1 MPCFL
6 FDFHAAAPA
15 VEASAAFS
23 ALDSKQCVTT
33 RSPRP
38 RRRGGP
44 LTCRS
49 STLRSNRETRLHSS
63 AAAAARPAPPT
74 GASAGHLLAN
84 VSAPFQASSSTT
96 PVSRNSVRSER
107 TSRLQDPVNIHQPT
121 SVSQGISTPI
131 PAGSPGLSN
140 LILDSAS
147 NSALLSQSNQ
157 KR

>member
-1 MPCFL
+1 MVNLQFWDEQSTSQFCRDEPFPPGLCIA
-6 FDFHAAAPA
+6 DG
-15 VEASAAFS
+15 
-23 ALDSKQCVTT
+23 
-33 RSPRP
+33 
-38 RRRGGP
+38 RGQQ
-44 LTCRS
+44 T
-49 STLRSNRETRLHSS
+49 
-63 AAAAARPAPPT
+63 A
-74 GASAGHLLAN
+74 
-84 VSAPFQASSSTT
+84 QASSSTT

-157 KR
+157 K